1 MINDNVIQVV
11 EVLERAAQ
19 GVTKPFLCRGDNGA
33 LYYAKG
39 RFAGRKSL
47 VSEWIASSLARVFG
61 VPVAE
66 FAVGEVDPALV
77 DFGAPEVADLGA
89 GYVFLSKRVESVMEL
104 TWPNVADVPAHTQH
118 DIIVFD
124 YWVRNQ
130 DRILTPLGGNPN
142 LLWNAAS
149 REVVAI
155 DHNQA
160 FDGDFDA
167 DTFFGF
173 HAFAKSWDVVFG
185 DLFERQ
191 NYEDRLHHALS
202 QFDSICD
209 RMPDSWWYLDE
220 DLRLDFD
227 QTAARTILTECLPNF
242 WSRR

>member
-11 EVLERAAQ
+11 EVLERTAQ

-47 VSEWIASSLARVFG
+47 VSEWIASSLASEFG

-66 FAVGEVDPALV
+66 FAVGEVDRALV
-77 DFGAPEVADLGA
+77 DFGAPEVADLGS

-104 TWPNVADVPAHTQH
+104 TWPNVADVPAQTQH

-160 FDGDFDA
+160 FDSDFDA
-167 DTFFGF
+167 NTFFDF
-173 HAFAKSWDVVFG
+173 HAFAKSWDGVFG
-185 DLFERQ
+185 DLVERQ
-191 NYEDRLHHALS
+191 RYEDRLQLALS
-202 QFDSICD
+202 QFDNICD

-227 QTAARTILTECLPNF
+227 QAAARTILTECLPNF